1 MENNVNVLGLN
12 ALEATNNVLVLSE
25 EPRTILISFDNI
37 ISIYEIK
44 NENTFTKKHSFAYTD
59 SILQVI
65 SYNKDKNEF
74 LLAGKT
80 NKKIELC
87 TIEQNLSIKFSYTHQ
102 KKLTS
107 ILLLSEGEDKFLLF
121 SDKFGE
127 ISIKKSTPDETAESF
142 VVKAKIISGHCDPIT
157 FLQLSNNEKLLL
169 SSDSFGKIK
178 IYKFPNMFNVLSV
191 LLYPNDGILYCN
203 FIGKEDESVVVVTNT
218 NEINLWSMYD
228 FKMQMKKV
236 IDIEQNDKVQFVLVD
251 KAQCECLIET
261 KNEIRVYDINT
272 IKFDINLTKTIKK
285 EESDKSLT
293 GKIIQFSNDK
303 YYYLFDKENN
313 LTKIIKI

>member
-1 MENNVNVLGLN
+1 MENNENVLGLN
-12 ALEATNNVLVLSE
+12 VLEATNNVLVLSE
-25 EPRTILISFDNI
+25 EPRTILITFDNT

-44 NENTFTKKHSFAYTD
+44 NDNTFSKKHSFIYTD

-65 SYNKDKNEF
+65 SFNKDKNEF
-74 LLAGKT
+74 IIAGKT

-87 TIEQNLSIKFSYTHQ
+87 TIEQNLSIKFSYTAQ

-127 ISIKKSTPDETAESF
+127 ISIKKIIPNETAESF
-142 VVKAKIISGHCDPIT
+142 AFKAKIISGHCDPIT

-203 FIGKEDESVVVVTNT
+203 FIGKEDECVVVITNT

-236 IDIEQNDKVQFVLVD
+236 IDIEQNDKIQFVLVD
-251 KAQCECLIET
+251 KASCECLIET

-272 IKFDINLTKTIKK
+272 IGFDINLSKTIKK

-293 GKIIQFSNDK
+293 GKLIQFSNEK

-313 LTKIIKI
+313 LNKIIKI